1 MQQFFD
7 TLTDDSGNS
16 LLGATVAVTAY
27 PGGGAASI
35 YSTNGTASPIANS
48 TVIADITG
56 QVSFYAPDGAYILTY
71 VYKGTQYKV
80 RSPVQILDP
89 ISFLAMTDS
98 GAVNAYVVT
107 DSRIAAQLVP
117 GMKIEFKALATNSG
131 ASTLVINGGG
141 AQPIRQPGGGALAA
155 GMIQANGLVRVE
167 WDGTQWQLIGS
178 QSQPFYA
185 TFPAETNA
193 SVVPANTSYPPL
205 NYYRYGGDGLG
216 GANDAAAYAT
226 IALVVAQLATP
237 GGIGGYNNVPAQT
250 YRTTTNFSSGLAAGT
265 WTTMVPAANMA
276 EVGAAYDVH
285 VYVNNNGVD
294 VLASSAAV
302 NAVAKSAA
310 TAASPSIATN
320 STTTQANGIGV
331 ISMRYSASALVGAT
345 NYAGV
350 DVSVN
355 ENLAAGSTISV
366 ILIRKANPAL
376 IY

>member
-1 MQQFFD
+1 MGVKWTSFPPA
-7 TLTDDSGNS
+7 
-16 LLGATVAVTAY
+16 GAITGSEVVALVQGGINVQSTVAAVS
-27 PGGGAASI
+27 AATTT
-35 YSTNGTASPIANS
+35 YST
-48 TVIADITG
+48 
-56 QVSFYAPDGAYILTY
+56 
-71 VYKGTQYKV
+71 K
-80 RSPVQILDP
+80 
-89 ISFLAMTDS
+89 
-98 GAVNAYVVT
+98 
-107 DSRIAAQLVP
+107 
-117 GMKIEFKALATNSG
+117 
-131 ASTLVINGGG
+131 
-141 AQPIRQPGGGALAA
+141 
-155 GMIQANGLVRVE
+155 
-167 WDGTQWQLIGS
+167 
-178 QSQPFYA
+178 
-185 TFPAETNA
+185 
-193 SVVPANTSYPPL
+193 
-205 NYYRYGGDGLG
+205 
-216 GANDAAAYAT
+216 
-226 IALVVAQLATP
+226 
-237 GGIGGYNNVPAQT
+237 
-250 YRTTTNFSSGLAAGT
+250 TNFSSGLAAGT

-366 ILIRKANPAL
+366 ILIRKGNPAL